1 MSRCVEHVPATNASL
16 WTIRQGK
23 GPPVVLC
30 HGGPGLWDYLEL
42 MADMIDDLVTVYRY
56 DQRACG
62 RSSGGPPFDV
72 ASAVADLDTMR
83 EHWGL
88 GEWIVAGHSWG
99 ATLALAYCLQ
109 HPDRARALIYISGT
123 GIDPAWHAEYHAN
136 QAALLT
142 PEEQQRL
149 AWLTKQIARAE
160 GVERS
165 ALDRERCEISW
176 STDIA
181 DRRRAHELARTLFME
196 GLEVNHEVNQVLGKD
211 ARRFAE
217 SEEIRGRLAALRL
230 PALIVHGEAD
240 PRPAWAAVK
249 LAELLPHVTLRIL
262 PAVGHLPWLERPE
275 LLREALRSF
284 LENGGLVRA
293 GNTYASRG

>member
-1 MSRCVEHVPATNASL
+1 MSRCVEHVPVTNASL
-16 WTIRQGK
+16 WTIRQGE
-23 GPPVVLC
+23 GPPLVLC

-42 MADMIDDLVTVYRY
+42 VADMIDDLVSVYRY

-72 ASAVADLDTMR
+72 TGAVADLDALR

-99 ATLALAYCLQ
+99 ATLALAYSLQ

-149 AWLTKQIARAE
+149 AWLKKQIARVE

-176 STDIA
+176 SPDIA
-181 DRRRAHELARTLFME
+181 DRRRARGLARTLFVE
-196 GLEVNHEVNQVLGKD
+196 RLEVNHEVNQILGKD
-211 ARRFAE
+211 ARQFAE
-217 SEEIRGRLAALRL
+217 SDGIRDRLAALRL

-240 PRPAWAAVK
+240 SRPAWAAVK
-249 LAELLPHVTLRIL
+249 LAELLPQVTLRIL

-284 LENGGLVRA
+284 LENAGLVRE
-293 GNTYASRG
+293 GGTDASRG